1 LTPEWVYTQDDLR
14 QRLKALLDNRKT
26 NGWTPTALAE
36 AMGMECTNV
45 IGKAK
50 GGWIGTGEQKRMS
63 RVLREIEAGRLIPAK
78 ALFNFGFYGFGVG
91 TKTVAQRVKPPEPPK
106 PEMKLSAKIGKRG
119 LVLQMDKP
127 RLYSHAE
134 LYRMK

>member
-1 LTPEWVYTQDDLR
+1 MIPEWVYTQDEVR
-14 QRLKALLDNRKT
+14 QKLKGILDTRSE

-50 GGWIGTGEQKRMS
+50 GGWIGTGEQVRMS
-63 RVLREIEAGRLIPAK
+63 RVLREIEAGRLIPGK
-78 ALFNFGFYGFGVG
+78 ALYNRGMFGFAVSS
-91 TKTVAQRVKPPEPPK
+91 KTVAQRVQAPEPPPPK
-106 PEMKLSAKIGKRG
+106 MQLTAKVCKRG